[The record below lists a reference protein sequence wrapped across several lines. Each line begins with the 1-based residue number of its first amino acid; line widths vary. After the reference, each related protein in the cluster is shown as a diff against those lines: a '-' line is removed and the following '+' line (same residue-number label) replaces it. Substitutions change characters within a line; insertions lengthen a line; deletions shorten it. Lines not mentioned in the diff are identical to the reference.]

1 MKLDILA
8 FGAHPDDVELG
19 AGGSLSKAV
28 AAGSKVGIIDI
39 TRGELGTRGNPE
51 LRAQEADKAGKIIG
65 VSNRENLGLAD
76 GFFENSKANQ
86 IKVIEKIRQYQPDI
100 VFCNAIEDRHIDH
113 ARGSELVSNACFLS
127 GLVKIDTYDAEGN
140 PQMAWRPRQVL
151 HYIQWQEIE
160 PQLCLDISGYLD
172 IKMQAVEAYASQ
184 FFNPSST
191 GLETPIS
198 SQNFLESVAYRAKN
212 LGRLIGVEAAEGFT
226 VEKLVAID
234 SAANLL

>member
-28 AAGSKVGIIDI
+28 ATGSKVGIIDL
-39 TRGELGTRGNPE
+39 TRGELGTRGTPE

-100 VFCNAIEDRHIDH
+100 LFCNAIEDRHIDH
-113 ARGSELVSNACFLS
+113 ARGSKLVSNACFLS
-127 GLVKIDTYDAEGN
+127 GLVKIETYDAEGN

-172 IKMQAVEAYASQ
+172 IKMEAVEAYASQ

-191 GLETPIS
+191 GPETPIS

>member
-8 FGAHPDDVELG
+8 FGAHPDDAELG

-28 AAGSKVGIIDI
+28 ATGSKVGIIDL
-39 TRGELGTRGNPE
+39 TRGELGTRGTPE
-51 LRAQEADKAGKIIG
+51 LRSQEAHRAAKIIG
-65 VSNRENLGLAD
+65 VFIRENLGFAD
-76 GFFENSKANQ
+76 GFFENSKVNQ
-86 IKVIEKIRQYQPDI
+86 LKVIEKIRHYQPDV

-127 GLVKIDTYDAEGN
+127 GLVKIDTYDEEGN
-140 PQMAWRPRQVL
+140 PQSSWRPKQVL

-172 IKMQAVEAYASQ
+172 IKMKAVEAYASQ
-184 FFNPSST
+184 FFDPSSVAP
-191 GLETPIS
+191 ETPIS
-198 SQNFLESVAYRAKN
+198 NQNFIDSVAYRAKN

-226 VEKLVAID
+226 VEKLIAVD
-234 SAANLL
+234 SVANLL